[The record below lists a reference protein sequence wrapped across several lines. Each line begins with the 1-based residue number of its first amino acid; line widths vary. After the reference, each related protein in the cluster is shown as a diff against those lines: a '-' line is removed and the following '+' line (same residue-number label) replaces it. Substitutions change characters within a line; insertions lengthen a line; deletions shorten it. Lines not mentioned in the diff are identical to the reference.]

1 MIEHDSVRTFFILF
15 ASLILATTAWAS
27 AAQAADICCADS
39 PAGAAMRMTGDCD
52 RAPADT
58 EKSYP
63 HCHTG
68 CQVQSVTPAAPV
80 INATSAVVAS
90 TLYELP
96 APVAVAAHGSDL
108 TLRPPIA

>member
-1 MIEHDSVRTFFILF
+1 MLEHESVRTFFILF
-15 ASLILATTAWAS
+15 ASLILATTAWAN

-39 PAGAAMRMTGDCD
+39 PAGAAMRMVGDCD

-58 EKSYP
+58 EKGYP

-68 CQVQSVTPAAPV
+68 CQVQSVTPAAPA
-80 INATSAVVAS
+80 IKATNAVVGS
-90 TLYELP
+90 TLYELS
-96 APVAVAAHGSDL
+96 APVSVAAHDSDL